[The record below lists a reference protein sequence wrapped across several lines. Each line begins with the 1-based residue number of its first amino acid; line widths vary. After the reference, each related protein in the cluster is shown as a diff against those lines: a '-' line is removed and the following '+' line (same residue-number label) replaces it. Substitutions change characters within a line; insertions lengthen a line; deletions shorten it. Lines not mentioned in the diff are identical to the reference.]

1 MICSGVNGAGGGGGS
16 SFAIASLSK
25 AAIAPVKC
33 SILVNYMNNTCVY
46 VTVDLPITKAT
57 SGVTQFLL
65 EATEGYTADDFNRVG
80 TILPT
85 TGIIMSST
93 KTVGAQT
100 VCGLKSNTMYSIRA
114 VPYLASSRLHKSNRA
129 TFRTLSDPFN
139 NYWEPIVPRRLSQA
153 GNINVDFS
161 TLNLLLCSMFVLSAI
176 ITDSV
181 SVYFI
186 IDFSVYQYCL
196 FIVLHRTGIGRGFS
210 DSVINYPNQIGRAH
224 V

>member
-16 SFAIASLSK
+16 SFAIASLSR

-46 VTVDLPITKAT
+46 VTVDLPITQAT

-85 TGIIMSST
+85 TGIIVSST

-153 GNINVDFS
+153 GNINVDVSTNLLYVQCSLLLIQFQS
-161 TLNLLLCSMFVLSAI
+161 TLLLIF
-176 ITDSV
+176 
-181 SVYFI
+181 
-186 IDFSVYQYCL
+186 L
-196 FIVLHRTGIGRGFS
+196 FINIVYILSYIEQGLEEGS
-210 DSVINYPNQIGRAH
+210 QIL
-224 V
+224 